1 MKTKPYPKYK
11 PSGVEWLGDVPE
23 HWGKISLKWASTRYS
38 GGTPD
43 KAVQEYWEDGTIP
56 WLNSGAVNDDYII
69 EPSEYITED
78 AFRNSSAKWIP
89 KNALVMALAGQGKT
103 KGMVGQLGFKTTC
116 NQSMAAIV
124 PDKTLSP
131 RLLYWWLTKNYI
143 NITGVQ
149 LLKINIHVNHNN
161 KIEYRVFYRYRL
173 ENICYL

>member
-1 MKTKPYPKYK
+1 MKTKAYPKYK

-103 KGMVGQLGFKTTC
+103 KGMVGQLGFSTTC

-124 PDKTLSP
+124 PDNTLSP

-143 NITGVQ
+143 NIRNLAGGEARDGLNLDLIGSIPVP
-149 LLKINIHVNHNN
+149 LLP
-161 KIEYRVFYRYRL
+161 L
-173 ENICYL
+173 